1 MFPRPGATTLI
12 SPNIVTLNW
21 PFSRL
26 LGEYAKNRHDS
37 ECEEIQATVVI
48 DDGTGSADKPP
59 GAIKS
64 DDREGRKLCPFR
76 DATSQSHPLAPIRH
90 VRTLGGRANRPLTG
104 AYPPKAWIPRAEHDG
119 ELYCTEQSGPLL
131 VARP

>member
-1 MFPRPGATTLI
+1 LFPRPGATTLI

-48 DDGTGSADKPP
+48 DDGTGSADKLRPVP
-59 GAIKS
+59 
-64 DDREGRKLCPFR
+64 
-76 DATSQSHPLAPIRH
+76 DATSQRHRFAPIRH
-90 VRTLGGRANRPLTG
+90 VRILGGRANRPLTG